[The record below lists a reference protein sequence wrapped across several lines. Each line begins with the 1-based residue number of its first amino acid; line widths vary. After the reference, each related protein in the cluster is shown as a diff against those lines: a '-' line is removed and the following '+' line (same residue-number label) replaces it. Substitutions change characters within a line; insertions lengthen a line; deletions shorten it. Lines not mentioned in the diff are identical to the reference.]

1 MVMLKMVTVALSL
14 LGRNQ
19 ELSVVTHEARVVG
32 LVN

>member
-1 MVMLKMVTVALSL
+1 MLKMVMVARSL

-19 ELSVVTHEARVVG
+19 ELSVVTHEARVMG

>member
-1 MVMLKMVTVALSL
+1 MLKMVTVALSL
-14 LGRNQ
+14 LGRNR